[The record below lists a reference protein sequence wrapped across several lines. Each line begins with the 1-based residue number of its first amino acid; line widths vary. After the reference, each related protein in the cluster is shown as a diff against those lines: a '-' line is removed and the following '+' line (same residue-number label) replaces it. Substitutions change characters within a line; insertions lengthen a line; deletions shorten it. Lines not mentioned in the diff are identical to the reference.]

1 MAKRLINVGSG
12 PDTKDGD
19 TVRNAFIKVNG
30 NFDEL
35 YGAVGMDSSGTI
47 TSNFKG
53 SVYDNNDQVMLD
65 AVTGKLSESAIPS
78 IVTIKYEFR
87 VNFGPN
93 GNVATVQDL
102 PVGWSFTNLNN
113 LVTIN
118 HATGRPPV
126 TISYWGYSVTQGLR
140 LRFPTSGYQVTR
152 NGSMPYS
159 FTLNLNSA
167 VTGADNGQ
175 YALVTVIF

>member
-35 YGAVGMDSSGTI
+35 YGAVGLDSSGTI

-53 SVYDNNDQVMLD
+53 SVYDLNDQIMLD
-65 AVTGKLSESAIPS
+65 ATTGKLSESAIPNLVP
-78 IVTIKYEFR
+78 IRYEFR

-93 GNVATVQDL
+93 GNVADIQNL
-102 PVGWSFTNLNN
+102 PVGWSQTRLNN

-118 HATGRPPV
+118 HDTGRPPS
-126 TISYWGYSVTQGLR
+126 TISYWGYSVNQGLR

-152 NGSMPYS
+152 NSAMPYS

-167 VTGADNGQ
+167 VTGADNGY
-175 YALVTVIF
+175 YALITVIF

>member
-1 MAKRLINVGSG
+1 MAKQLINVGTG
-12 PDTKDGD
+12 PDTKNGD
-19 TVRNAFIKVNG
+19 TVRNAFIKVNN

-53 SVYDNNDQVMLD
+53 SVYDLNDQIMLD
-65 AVTGKLSESAIPS
+65 AATGKLSNSAVPS
-78 IVTIKYEFR
+78 IVTIRYEFK
-87 VNFGPN
+87 VTFGPN
-93 GNVATVQDL
+93 GNVATVVDL
-102 PVGWSFTNLNN
+102 PLGWSSTNVNN

-118 HATGRPPV
+118 HSTGRPPAI
-126 TISYWGYSVTQGLR
+126 ISYWGYSVTQGLR

-167 VTGADNGQ
+167 VTGADNGH
-175 YALVTVIF
+175 YALITVIF